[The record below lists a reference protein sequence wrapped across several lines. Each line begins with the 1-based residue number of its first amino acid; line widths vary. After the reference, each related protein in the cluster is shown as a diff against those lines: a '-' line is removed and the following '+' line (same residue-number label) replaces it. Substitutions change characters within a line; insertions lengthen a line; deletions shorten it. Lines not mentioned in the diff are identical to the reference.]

1 MTSTAVLPY
10 NGRPFSA
17 MGVVMILFVRDLTVI
32 DFSYLC
38 PQRGLLGES
47 FIVDVELHGGLD
59 ATSMVLDFAHVK
71 KLIKKA
77 IDTLVDHKLAYPAQH
92 PALASRVEAGVEIL
106 SMASQRGNIQVA
118 SPLEA
123 HVAIPAQKV
132 DEQSLTAF
140 LQQQIK
146 PLLPANVEQLVLL
159 LRPEKSTGF
168 YYHYSHGLKKHDG
181 NCQRIAHG
189 HRSTIEI
196 YQHNMLSPRLNKLWT
211 ERWTD
216 IYLGTAE
223 DQTDASNCVWV
234 QPQSDSYFFRYQAPQ
249 GWFEIALPVSHCE
262 IVPCDTTV
270 ECLAEFI
277 ANSLKA
283 LEPAPYKVVAYE
295 GVGKGAVA
303 FA

>member
-1 MTSTAVLPY
+1 
-10 NGRPFSA
+10 
-17 MGVVMILFVRDLTVI
+17 MILFVRDLTVI

-77 IDTLVDHKLAYPAQH
+77 IDSLVDHKLAYPALN
-92 PALASRVEAGVEIL
+92 PAIRC
-106 SMASQRGNIQVA
+106 SQIDQTELLQMDSERGPIQIA
-118 SPLEA
+118 SPAEA
-123 HVAIPAQKV
+123 HVAIPAQQIT
-132 DEQSLTAF
+132 ELSLTEF

-146 PLLPANVEQLVLL
+146 PLLPANVEQLNFV
-159 LRPEKSTGF
+159 LRPEKSNGF

-196 YQHNMLSPRLNKLWT
+196 YQHNMLSPRLNKLWS
-211 ERWTD
+211 ERWSD

-223 DQTDASNCVWV
+223 DQVSAGSCQWV
-234 QPQSDSYFFRYQAPQ
+234 QSQPDSHFFRYQAPQ
-249 GWFEIALPVSHCE
+249 GWFEIALPVAHCE

-270 ECLAEFI
+270 ECLAEYI
-277 ANSLKA
+277 AGCLKA
-283 LEPAPYKVVAYE
+283 MENAPYKVVAYE
-295 GVGKGAVA
+295 GVGKGAIA